1 MLALTDMGT
10 LDAVVAT
17 DVPGNLVAN
26 QTETLA
32 SSKKFR

>member
-1 MLALTDMGT
+1 MLVLTNMGA

-32 SSKKFR
+32 SSKKIR